1 MQFSL
6 VFLCFIA
13 VLLPLF
19 FALPRR
25 ARPYLLL
32 AASVVFYAFAG
43 WRALIV
49 LTVLTLWNYLVG
61 YAIGVR
67 VQRQRQTLESRRADG
82 SWDKPTRIAYRD
94 RTNRHIHAYL
104 ALGVALDVALLVAF
118 KLSLPTHVGL
128 TAWTLPLGLSFV
140 TLSAIAYLCDVSRG
154 QVAFEKN
161 PLRFA
166 LFTFYFPQMWQGPIH
181 RYGELAPQLASPLP
195 YDGERV
201 RTGLVRSLWGCLKKM
216 VLADT
221 AGVATAALL
230 ARQSELGGAGM
241 LVLIP
246 LYTLQI
252 YADFTGGMDV
262 ALGISSMLGI
272 ELYENFDRP
281 FSSTSLAEYW
291 RRWHRSL
298 GRFFT
303 DYVYYPL
310 SLCRPL
316 SWLSRHA
323 GRRWPLYVSVL
334 VTWALT
340 GLWHGFS
347 LNFAVWGLCN
357 GVFLLLSRELAPLRA
372 CLGKRVPR
380 LVNSRPWQGLLCL
393 GTLLTA
399 GIFRTLDLN
408 TDVGVTLTL
417 WGQMLTP
424 SAFGGLL
431 DGSLWASLGLNLAEW
446 GLLAFGVLL
455 MWAVGRSTTHLRS
468 RLVAR
473 PVLCGAACALMI
485 AAILVFGRYGADY
498 DASQFIY
505 GQF

>member
-1 MQFSL
+1 MQFSI
-6 VFLCFIA
+6 VFLLFIA

-32 AASVVFYAFAG
+32 AASVTFYAFAG
-43 WRALIV
+43 WRALLV
-49 LTVLTLWNYLVG
+49 LSALALWNYLVG

-67 VQRQRQTLESRRADG
+67 VQRQKQVLEAHRADG
-82 SWDKPTRIAYRD
+82 SWDKPTRLAYRD
-94 RTNRHIHAYL
+94 RSARRIRLWL
-104 ALGVALDVALLVAF
+104 AAGIALDVALLVAF
-118 KLSLPTHVGL
+118 KLSLPARVGL
-128 TAWTLPLGLSFV
+128 DAWAVPLGMSFV
-140 TLSAIAYLCDVSRG
+140 TLSMIGYLCDVARG
-154 QVAFEKN
+154 QVAFEKH

-166 LFTFYFPQMWQGPIH
+166 LFAFYFPQMWQGPIN
-181 RYGELAPQLASPLP
+181 RYGELAPQLASPPP

-201 RTGLVRSLWGCLKKM
+201 RAGLVRSLWGCLKKM
-216 VLADT
+216 ALADT

-230 ARQSELGGAGM
+230 ARQGELGDTGM
-241 LVLIP
+241 LILIP

-272 ELYENFDRP
+272 ALYENFDRP
-281 FSSTSLAEYW
+281 FGATSLAEYW

-316 SWLSRHA
+316 MWLSRHA
-323 GRRWPLYVSVL
+323 GRRWPLYVSML
-334 VTWALT
+334 VTWMLT

-357 GVFLLLSRELAPLRA
+357 GAFLLLSRELAPLRT
-372 CLGKRVPR
+372 CLGKRVPW
-380 LVNSRPWQGLLCL
+380 LANSRPWQGVLCL
-393 GTLLTA
+393 GTLLVA
-399 GIFRTLDLN
+399 GTFRTLDLN
-408 TDVGVTLTL
+408 TDVGMTVCL
-417 WGQMLTP
+417 WGQALTP

-431 DGSLWASLGLNLAEW
+431 DGLLWQSLGLNLAEW
-446 GLLAFGVLL
+446 GLLGLGVLL
-455 MWAVGRSTTHLRS
+455 MWAVGRKTPHLRS
-468 RLVAR
+468 RLAAR
-473 PVLCGAACALMI
+473 PALCGAVCALML
-485 AAILVFGRYGADY
+485 AAVLVFGRYGADY